1 MIIFLVGTWGSGKSY
16 VGDLIEEHCGL
27 PHVEA
32 DIHFD
37 KKMLGAIHARTFH
50 ELDMTKYYDRVISD
64 IFAFQKRA
72 DNFVVSQGI
81 YQEGFRRAIY
91 SVFEPDIR
99 FVWVKT
105 DDEQTLKNRLIER
118 GSKGNPISPEVYDY
132 MKPYWEEVQIPHHV
146 LINGS
151 KIKRNT
157 RLLLKT
163 FGLCFHWEK

>member
-16 VGDLIEEHCGL
+16 VGDLIEKHCGL

-64 IFAFQKRA
+64 MFAFQKRA

-81 YQEGFRRAIY
+81 YQESFRRAIY
-91 SVFEPDIR
+91 NVFEPDIR

-105 DDEQTLKNRLIER
+105 EDEQTLKNRLIER

-132 MKPYWEEVQIPHHV
+132 MKPYWEEVRIPHHV
-146 LINGS
+146 LVNGE
-151 KIKRNT
+151 KIKRDA
-157 RLLLKT
+157 RLLMKT
-163 FGLCFHWEK
+163 YGLCFHWE